1 MKMSK
6 VSLHPNL
13 LSTIESLQADDAK
26 GAREEV
32 AFLDDMISL
41 KVVELSEGD
50 ENFSREYNR
59 IQRLSGIR
67 QYLQSFIP
75 NE

>member
-1 MKMSK
+1 MSK

-41 KVVELSEGD
+41 RVVELSEGD

>member
-1 MKMSK
+1 MSK

>member
-1 MKMSK
+1 MAN
-6 VSLHPNL
+6 VSMHTSLFC
-13 LSTIESLQADDAK
+13 TIEELQADNAR

-41 KVVELSEGD
+41 KLVELSVGD
-50 ENFSREYNR
+50 ENFEREYKR
-59 IQRLSGIR
+59 VQRLSGIR

-75 NE
+75 KEE

>member
-13 LSTIESLQADDAK
+13 ISTIESLQADDAK

-41 KVVELSEGD
+41 RVVELSEGD

>member
-41 KVVELSEGD
+41 RVVELSEGD

>member
-1 MKMSK
+1 MAN
-6 VSLHPNL
+6 VSMHTSL
-13 LSTIESLQADDAK
+13 LCTIEELQADNAR

-41 KVVELSEGD
+41 KLVELSVDD
-50 ENFSREYNR
+50 ENFEREYKR
-59 IQRLSGIR
+59 VQRLSGIR

-75 NE
+75 DKN